1 MRRMLLISNPVA
13 ARTDPAAERAVLD
26 VLQGGDWQVELARTT
41 GPGDARRLA
50 TQGVADGMEVIAVL
64 GGDGTAMQA
73 ASALVGTGVS
83 LGVIPGGTGNLLA
96 GNLRI
101 PSAPV
106 AAARALLTAHPM
118 RLDLGQVE
126 RADGPHYFGV
136 AAGVGYDAR
145 VMGATGAAGKRRWGM
160 LAYVGSTFRM
170 MPHLRS
176 VVHRVTV
183 DGVSFDAPAT
193 LVLVANCAE
202 IFPPY
207 IRLRR
212 DVAPDD
218 GQLDVFLVRADGFWQ
233 AIRAIWHVL
242 RERNVLAGERGLVA
256 HVKGREVRIE
266 PEHPEPV
273 ELDGDAVGESP
284 FVATVVPGAISVLAR
299 NSV

>member
-1 MRRMLLISNPVA
+1 MRRLLLISNPVA
-13 ARTDPAAERAVLD
+13 ARTDRATELAVLD
-26 VLQGGDWQVELARTT
+26 VLRSGDWRVELARTT

-50 TQGVADGMEVIAVL
+50 AEGVAGGMDIVAVL

-73 ASALVGTGVS
+73 ASALVGTGVA

-106 AAARALLTAHPM
+106 AAARALLTAHPV

-126 RADGPHYFGV
+126 RADGPHFFGV

-160 LAYVGSTFRM
+160 GAYVASTFRLL
-170 MPHLRS
+170 PHLRS

-202 IFPPY
+202 ICPPY

-218 GQLDVFLVRADGFWQ
+218 GLLDVFVVRADGMWQ
-233 AIRAIWHVL
+233 AFRAIWDVL
-242 RERNVLAGERGLVA
+242 RERNSLAGGRGLVA

-273 ELDGDAVGESP
+273 ELDGDAVGETP
-284 FVATVVPGAISVLAR
+284 FVATVLPGAVSVLAR

>member
-1 MRRMLLISNPVA
+1 MRRTLLISNPVA
-13 ARTDPAAERAVLD
+13 ARTDPASERAVLD
-26 VLQGGDWQVELARTT
+26 VLRGGGWRVELARTT
-41 GPGDARRLA
+41 GHGDARRLA
-50 TQGVADGMEVIAVL
+50 AEAVADGMEVIAVL
-64 GGDGTAMQA
+64 GGDGTTMQA
-73 ASALVGTGVS
+73 ASALVGTGVA

-101 PSAPV
+101 PTAPV
-106 AAARALLTAHPM
+106 AAARALLTAHTV

-126 RADGPHYFGV
+126 RADGPHFFGV

-145 VMGATGAAGKRRWGM
+145 VMGATDAAGKRRWGM
-160 LAYVGSTFRM
+160 GAYVASTFRM
-170 MPHLRS
+170 IPHLRS
-176 VVHRVTV
+176 VIHRVTI

-193 LVLVANCAE
+193 LVLIANCAE

-218 GQLDVFLVRADGFWQ
+218 GLLDVFLVRADGFWQ

-242 RERNVLAGERGLVA
+242 RERNALAGERGLVA
-256 HVKGREVRIE
+256 HVKGREIRIE
-266 PEHPEPV
+266 PERPEPV

>member
-1 MRRMLLISNPVA
+1 MRRLLLISNPVA
-13 ARTDPAAERAVLD
+13 ARTDPASELAVLE
-26 VLQGGDWQVELARTT
+26 VLQRGDWQVELARTT
-41 GPGDARRLA
+41 GHGDARRLA
-50 TQGVADGMEVIAVL
+50 AQGVADGMEVIAVL
-64 GGDGTAMQA
+64 GGDGTTMQA
-73 ASALVGTGVS
+73 ASALVGTGVA

-106 AAARALLTAHPM
+106 AAARALLTAHTV
-118 RLDLGQVE
+118 RLDLGKVE
-126 RADGPHYFGV
+126 RADGPHFFGV

-145 VMGATGAAGKRRWGM
+145 VMGATDAAGKRRWGM
-160 LAYVGSTFRM
+160 GAYVASTFRM

-176 VVHRVTV
+176 VIHRVTV

-193 LVLVANCAE
+193 LVLIANCAE

-212 DVAPDD
+212 DVSPND
-218 GQLDVFLVRADGFWQ
+218 GLLDVFLVRADGFWQ

-242 RERNVLAGERGLVA
+242 IERNVLAGERGLVA